1 MGQRHL
7 FKVIMI
13 QLDGMV
19 TQILQMK
26 SLITITLMMQLSSSL
41 ILYLRLVKL
50 VSILYL
56 HQKNMVLFNVV
67 IRMLLRFY

>member
-1 MGQRHL
+1 MGQKHL